1 MLKIQGLH
9 HVHTM
14 SFCLHK
20 CVFAFCFV
28 FLHQAE
34 RATLQVRKKNH
45 SHKLLHSGFHFPDI
59 LDNSWAAGN
68 SVWETDFQPKQIAAV
83 DRWNEKWVDSLMLKK
98 SQKHADQSC
107 EWLLIFIQE
116 IYISVSI
123 RIHFFF
129 ILISLQCFSWQKEI
143 CNNFNKCHL
152 MVYFSWKTAS
162 GFEGSIVNILRSSLI
177 AFECKC
183 NFLAFSLQ
191 AYKIIKLN
199 EIRTP

>member
-1 MLKIQGLH
+1 MC
-9 HVHTM
+9 
-14 SFCLHK
+14 FW
-20 CVFAFCFV
+20 VFFF
-28 FLHQAE
+28 FLHLAE
-34 RATLQVRKKNH
+34 RATLQVKKKNH

-68 SVWETDFQPKQIAAV
+68 SVWETDFQAKQNATV

-98 SQKHADQSC
+98 SQKHPDQSC
-107 EWLLIFIQE
+107 KWLLIFIQE

-123 RIHFFF
+123 GIHFFF
-129 ILISLQCFSWQKEI
+129 TPFSLQCYSWQRKI

-152 MVYFSWKTAS
+152 MVYFSWQPTS
-162 GFEGSIVNILRSSLI
+162 GFEGSFVKILRSSLV

-183 NFLAFSLQ
+183 NFSYFSLP
-191 AYKIIKLN
+191 AYKIIKID